1 MRSLIILL
9 LFSVWCAE
17 GFSQRRDPTENRTLL
32 SSSIDLQMEYFFF
45 RFEDRVLKQLFA
57 EAAIEDSKHSL
68 RKPNGLWPKNVI
80 ELRKIRKAIDLD
92 KTSNRELW
100 EKISPHYHR
109 SEIHHL
115 RACQFVKFG
124 PIAFLKKKEVR
135 ELLGITKEQY
145 AEIERVRAK
154 VLTKSMA
161 DLRKIRQKGLAEFF
175 EGLSR
180 KDRDKFEKLLGYKLS
195 DLCEHYAN
203 YPTEW
208 LSGITT
214 RLAGLRLE
222 PPYSAISAGYVMNID
237 PLYDEQGYEFFVDHF
252 LSPNIAENRFPEKRS
267 LSDKQQLQRFEN
279 LVEYKVDFNK
289 LDERDEGTAILPF
302 APVEDK
308 GYKAGTIEIFLRAF
322 KLEKMDE
329 ERLKKFPLPEMY
341 FMKSDEFRAKVVE
354 EMTEQELQTALDA
367 IFATI
372 GPIRTLLLKPV
383 YTYVGLKP
391 DEVTLLRK
399 ESPIIYKSMVDPSFE
414 VHKRAFNA
422 IMDVLTDEQK
432 AILEKNH
439 LNLEFTANCYKYID
453 EMLFLRDFGISKKDS
468 QVMRDFNP
476 HRWRKY
482 KTSNEKIFLDAKK

>member
-1 MRSLIILL
+1 MES
-9 LFSVWCAE
+9 E
-17 GFSQRRDPTENRTLL
+17 
-32 SSSIDLQMEYFFF
+32 SIRIQSGRFFF
-45 RFEDRVLKQLFA
+45 RSEANVLKLLFTQA
-57 EAAIEDSKHSL
+57 GIENSIHSW
-68 RKPNGLWPKNVI
+68 RKPNGLWPKNVR
-80 ELRKIRKAIDLD
+80 ELAKIREQIDLK
-92 KTSNRELW
+92 KTSNAELW
-100 EKISPHYHR
+100 KMISPHYHQT
-109 SEIHHL
+109 EIHHL

-145 AEIERVRAK
+145 TEIERVRAK

-180 KDRDKFEKLLGYKLS
+180 KERDKFEKLLGYKLT
-195 DLCEHYAN
+195 DLCEHYSH

-208 LSGITT
+208 LTGIAT
-214 RLAGLRLE
+214 RLAGQRFAPLE
-222 PPYSAISAGYVMNID
+222 SSISEGYVISID
-237 PLYDEQGYEFFVDHF
+237 PLSEELGYEFFVDHF
-252 LSPNIAENRFPEKRS
+252 LSPIIAENRFPEKRS
-267 LSDKQQLQRFEN
+267 LSDKQQLHRVEK
-279 LVEYKVDFNK
+279 LVQYKVDFNK
-289 LDERDEGTAILPF
+289 LDERLEGTAILPF

-329 ERLKKFPLPEMY
+329 VRLKKFPLPEMY
-341 FMKSDEFRAKVVE
+341 FMKSDEFRTKVVE

-482 KTSNEKIFLDAKK
+482 KTSKEKIFLDAKK